1 MSLLHAWRVVTV
13 NLMTDPF
20 TLKVVAENGEKKVFF
35 ANNTDQFVEVLI
47 DIDGKDARKGQMV
60 SLNTRGYCYPP
71 RYQRAIAKMK
81 SGQALP
87 FQSAGTIRATIFS
100 GSALRKEEELDVP
113 AFIWKKMP
121 KKSVRFTRDSSQP
134 IATLEQ
140 QYSDEEVAFSRRM
153 IRA

>member
-1 MSLLHAWRVVTV
+1 
-13 NLMTDPF
+13 
-20 TLKVVAENGEKKVFF
+20 
-35 ANNTDQFVEVLI
+35 
-47 DIDGKDARKGQMV
+47 
-60 SLNTRGYCYPP
+60 
-71 RYQRAIAKMK
+71 MK

-87 FQSAGTIRATIFS
+87 FGEAGTIRATVFA

-140 QYSDEEVAFSRRM
+140 EYSDEEMVFSRKTLRV
-153 IRA
+153 

>member
-1 MSLLHAWRVVTV
+1 
-13 NLMTDPF
+13 MTDQY
-20 TLKVVAENGEKKVFF
+20 TLKLVTENGEKKVFF

-47 DIDGKDARKGQMV
+47 DIDGRDARKGQMV
-60 SLNTRGYCYPP
+60 SLSTRGYCYPP
-71 RYQRAIAKMK
+71 KYQRAIAKMK

-87 FQSAGTIRATIFS
+87 FQSAGTIRAIVFA

-140 QYSDEEVAFSRRM
+140 EYSNEEVAFSRRK
-153 IRA
+153 IR